1 MTFVLNT
8 PVDMVGD
15 IVGTPYGQRSVWRG
29 QSERLGRVWMDCVP
43 FPQPSTARH
52 AEFDLRR

>member
-1 MTFVLNT
+1 MSVVLAT

-15 IVGTPYGQRSVWRG
+15 IVGIPYGQRPCARG
-29 QSERLGRVWMDCVP
+29 QSEGLGRVWMDCIP

-52 AEFDLRR
+52 TEFDLRR